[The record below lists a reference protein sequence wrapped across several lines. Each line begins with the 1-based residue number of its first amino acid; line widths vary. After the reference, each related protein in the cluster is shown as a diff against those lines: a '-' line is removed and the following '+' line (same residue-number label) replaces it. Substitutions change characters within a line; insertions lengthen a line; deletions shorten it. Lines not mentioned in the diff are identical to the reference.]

1 MGRKTVMNDLTT
13 PEEIAAYNSENRQL
27 KEDFLEYLRSTQR
40 SPGTLKGYNSD
51 LDIFFVWNM
60 KYNGDKSFV
69 NLTKRN
75 IVAFQNWL
83 ITENKNSPA
92 RVRRIK
98 SALSSFSNYIENI
111 CDDEYENFR
120 PIIRK
125 IENPVNTAVREKTV
139 LTREQLD
146 YLLDTLVNQGNEQIA
161 CCIALAAFSGRRKSE
176 LVRFKVS
183 YFDESNVYLGSLYKT
198 PEKIKTKGR
207 GLGKYIYCYTL
218 KHDFQPYLDLWLEKR
233 SRLGIENEELF
244 VVKHGNGY
252 TPATDQTVSGWAE
265 QCERILGVP
274 FYMHSLRHFFT
285 TQLSSEKNLPDEV
298 IKKLV
303 GWDRLSPIVVIRYAK
318 SQLLS
323 GKTMKMIIPRIRLKR
338 ESVTTTA

>member
-125 IENPVNTAVREKTV
+125 IENPVNITVREKTV

-146 YLLDTLVNQGNEQIA
+146 YLLDTLVKQGNEQIA

-218 KHDFQPYLDLWLEKR
+218 KHDFQPYLNLWLEKR
-233 SRLGIENEELF
+233 ARLGIENEELF

-285 TQLSSEKNLPDEV
+285 TQLSAEKNLPDEV

-303 GWDRLSPIVVIRYAK
+303 GWDSLEMVSLYKDVDIEEE
-318 SQLLS
+318 L
-323 GKTMKMIIPRIRLKR
+323 GKYFDENGVKTVEQGSITSL
-338 ESVTTTA
+338 

>member
-60 KYNGDKSFV
+60 KCNGDKPFV

-125 IENPVNTAVREKTV
+125 IENPINTAVREKTV

-146 YLLDTLVNQGNEQIA
+146 YLLNTLVNQGNEQIA

-218 KHDFQPYLDLWLEKR
+218 KHDFQPYLNLWLEKR
-233 SRLGIENEELF
+233 AKLGINNEELF

-285 TQLSSEKNLPDEV
+285 TQLSAEKNLPDEV

-323 GKTMKMIIPRIRLKR
+323 GKTMKMIIPRIRLER
-338 ESVTTTA
+338 ESVTTTT

>member
-75 IVAFQNWL
+75 IVTFQNWL

-125 IENPVNTAVREKTV
+125 IENPVNTTVREKTV

-146 YLLDTLVNQGNEQIA
+146 YLLDTLVKQGNEQIA

-233 SRLGIENEELF
+233 TKLGIENEELF

>member
-75 IVAFQNWL
+75 IVTFQNWL

-146 YLLDTLVNQGNEQIA
+146 YLLDTLVKQGNEQIA

-218 KHDFQPYLDLWLEKR
+218 KHDFQPYLNLWLEKR
-233 SRLGIENEELF
+233 ARLGIENEELF

-285 TQLSSEKNLPDEV
+285 TQLSAEKNLPDEV

-323 GKTMKMIIPRIRLKR
+323 GKTMKMIIPRIRLER
-338 ESVTTTA
+338 ESVTTTT

>member
-218 KHDFQPYLDLWLEKR
+218 KHDFQPYLNLWLEKR
-233 SRLGIENEELF
+233 ARLGIENEELF

-285 TQLSSEKNLPDEV
+285 TQLSAEKNLPDEV

-303 GWDRLSPIVVIRYAK
+303 GWDSLEMVSLYKDVDIEEE
-318 SQLLS
+318 L
-323 GKTMKMIIPRIRLKR
+323 GKYFDENGVKTVEQGSITSL
-338 ESVTTTA
+338 

>member
-60 KYNGDKSFV
+60 KCNGDKPFV

-125 IENPVNTAVREKTV
+125 IENPINTAVREKTV

-146 YLLDTLVNQGNEQIA
+146 YLLNTLVNQGNEQIA

-218 KHDFQPYLDLWLEKR
+218 KHDFQPYLNLWLEKR
-233 SRLGIENEELF
+233 ARLGIENEELF

-285 TQLSSEKNLPDEV
+285 TQLSAEKNLPDEV

-323 GKTMKMIIPRIRLKR
+323 GKTMKMIIPRIRLER
-338 ESVTTTA
+338 ESVTTTT

>member
-233 SRLGIENEELF
+233 ARLGIENEELF

>member
-75 IVAFQNWL
+75 IVTFQNWL

-146 YLLDTLVNQGNEQIA
+146 YLLDTLVKQGNEQIA

-233 SRLGIENEELF
+233 ARLGIENEELF

-285 TQLSSEKNLPDEV
+285 TQLSAEKNLPDEV

-323 GKTMKMIIPRIRLKR
+323 GKTMKMIIPRIRLER
-338 ESVTTTA
+338 ESVTTTT

>member
-125 IENPVNTAVREKTV
+125 IENPVNTTVREKTV

-146 YLLDTLVNQGNEQIA
+146 YLLDTLVKQGNEQIA

-233 SRLGIENEELF
+233 ARLGIENEELF

-323 GKTMKMIIPRIRLKR
+323 GKTMKMIIPRIRLER
-338 ESVTTTA
+338 ESVTTTT

>member
-27 KEDFLEYLRSTQR
+27 KEDFLESLRSTQR

-83 ITENKNSPA
+83 ITDNKNSPA

-125 IENPVNTAVREKTV
+125 IENPVNTAVR
-139 LTREQLD
+139 
-146 YLLDTLVNQGNEQIA
+146 
-161 CCIALAAFSGRRKSE
+161 
-176 LVRFKVS
+176 
-183 YFDESNVYLGSLYKT
+183 
-198 PEKIKTKGR
+198 
-207 GLGKYIYCYTL
+207 
-218 KHDFQPYLDLWLEKR
+218 
-233 SRLGIENEELF
+233 
-244 VVKHGNGY
+244 
-252 TPATDQTVSGWAE
+252 
-265 QCERILGVP
+265 
-274 FYMHSLRHFFT
+274 
-285 TQLSSEKNLPDEV
+285 
-298 IKKLV
+298 
-303 GWDRLSPIVVIRYAK
+303 
-318 SQLLS
+318 
-323 GKTMKMIIPRIRLKR
+323 
-338 ESVTTTA
+338 

>member
-75 IVAFQNWL
+75 IVTFQNWL

-139 LTREQLD
+139 LTKEQLD
-146 YLLDTLVNQGNEQIA
+146 YLLDTLVKQGNEQIA

-218 KHDFQPYLDLWLEKR
+218 KHDFQPYLNLWLEKR
-233 SRLGIENEELF
+233 ARLGIENEELF

-285 TQLSSEKNLPDEV
+285 TQLSAEKNLPDEV

-323 GKTMKMIIPRIRLKR
+323 GKTMKMIIPRIRLER
-338 ESVTTTA
+338 ESVTTTT

>member
-125 IENPVNTAVREKTV
+125 IENPVNTTVREKTV

-146 YLLDTLVNQGNEQIA
+146 YLLDTLVKQGNEQIA

-218 KHDFQPYLDLWLEKR
+218 KHDFQPYLNLWLEKR
-233 SRLGIENEELF
+233 VRLGIENEELF

-285 TQLSSEKNLPDEV
+285 TQLSAEKNLPDEV

-338 ESVTTTA
+338 ESVTTTT

>member
-75 IVAFQNWL
+75 IVTFQNWL

-233 SRLGIENEELF
+233 ARLGIENEELF

-285 TQLSSEKNLPDEV
+285 TQLSAEKNLPDEV

-323 GKTMKMIIPRIRLKR
+323 GKTMKMIIPRIRLER
-338 ESVTTTA
+338 ESVTTTT

>member
-60 KYNGDKSFV
+60 KYNGNKSFV

-125 IENPVNTAVREKTV
+125 IENPVNTTVREKTV

-146 YLLDTLVNQGNEQIA
+146 YLLDTLVKQGNEQIA

-218 KHDFQPYLDLWLEKR
+218 KHDFQPYLNLWLEKR
-233 SRLGIENEELF
+233 ARLGIENEELF

-285 TQLSSEKNLPDEV
+285 TQLSAEKNLPDEV

-303 GWDRLSPIVVIRYAK
+303 GWDSLEMVSLYKDVDIEEE
-318 SQLLS
+318 L
-323 GKTMKMIIPRIRLKR
+323 GKYFDENGVKTVEQGSITSL
-338 ESVTTTA
+338 

>member
-125 IENPVNTAVREKTV
+125 IENPVNTTVREKTV

-146 YLLDTLVNQGNEQIA
+146 YLLDTLVKQGNEQIA

-233 SRLGIENEELF
+233 ARLGIENEELF

-303 GWDRLSPIVVIRYAK
+303 GWDRLSPIVVIRYAN

>member
-146 YLLDTLVNQGNEQIA
+146 YLLDTLVKQGNEQIA

-183 YFDESNVYLGSLYKT
+183 YFNESNVYLGSLYKT

-218 KHDFQPYLDLWLEKR
+218 KHDFQPYLELWLEKR
-233 SRLGIENEELF
+233 ARLGIENEELF
-244 VVKHGNGY
+244 VVKHGNSY

-285 TQLSSEKNLPDEV
+285 TQLSAEKNLPDEV

-323 GKTMKMIIPRIRLKR
+323 GKTMKMIIPRIRLER
-338 ESVTTTA
+338 ESVTTTT

>member
-75 IVAFQNWL
+75 IVTFQNWL

-139 LTREQLD
+139 LTKEQLD
-146 YLLDTLVNQGNEQIA
+146 YLLDTLVKQGNEQIA

-233 SRLGIENEELF
+233 ARLGIENEELF

-285 TQLSSEKNLPDEV
+285 TQLSAEKNLPDEV

-323 GKTMKMIIPRIRLKR
+323 GKTMKMIIPRIRLER
-338 ESVTTTA
+338 ESVTTTT

>member
-125 IENPVNTAVREKTV
+125 IENPVNTTVREKTV

-146 YLLDTLVNQGNEQIA
+146 YLLDTLVKQGNEQIA

-233 SRLGIENEELF
+233 ARLGIENEELF

>member
-60 KYNGDKSFV
+60 KCNGDKPFV

-125 IENPVNTAVREKTV
+125 IENPINTAVREKTV

-146 YLLDTLVNQGNEQIA
+146 YLLNTLVNQGNEQIA

-233 SRLGIENEELF
+233 ARLGIENEELF

-285 TQLSSEKNLPDEV
+285 TQLSAEKNLPDEV

-323 GKTMKMIIPRIRLKR
+323 GKTMKMIIPRIRLER
-338 ESVTTTA
+338 ESVTTTT

>member
-125 IENPVNTAVREKTV
+125 IENPVNTTVREKTV

-146 YLLDTLVNQGNEQIA
+146 YLLDTLVKQGNEQIA

-233 SRLGIENEELF
+233 ARLGIENEELF
-244 VVKHGNGY
+244 VVKHGDGY

-285 TQLSSEKNLPDEV
+285 TQLSAEKNLPDEV

-323 GKTMKMIIPRIRLKR
+323 GKTMKMIIPRIRLER
-338 ESVTTTA
+338 ESVTTTT

>member
-125 IENPVNTAVREKTV
+125 IENPVNTTVREKTV

-146 YLLDTLVNQGNEQIA
+146 YLLDTLVKQGNEQIA

-218 KHDFQPYLDLWLEKR
+218 KHDFQPYLNLWLEKR
-233 SRLGIENEELF
+233 ARLGIENEELF

-285 TQLSSEKNLPDEV
+285 TQLSAEKNLPDEV

-303 GWDRLSPIVVIRYAK
+303 GWDSLEMVSLYKDVDIEEE
-318 SQLLS
+318 L
-323 GKTMKMIIPRIRLKR
+323 GKYFDENGVKTVEQGSITSL
-338 ESVTTTA
+338 

>member
-60 KYNGDKSFV
+60 KCNGDKPFV

-125 IENPVNTAVREKTV
+125 IENPINTAVREKTV

-146 YLLDTLVNQGNEQIA
+146 YLLNTLVNQGNEQIA

-218 KHDFQPYLDLWLEKR
+218 KHDFQPYLNLWLEKR
-233 SRLGIENEELF
+233 ARLGINNEELF
-244 VVKHGNGY
+244 VVKHGSGY

-285 TQLSSEKNLPDEV
+285 TQLSAEKNLPDEV

-323 GKTMKMIIPRIRLKR
+323 GKTMKMIIPRIRLER
-338 ESVTTTA
+338 ESVTTTT

>member
-125 IENPVNTAVREKTV
+125 IENPVNTTVREKTV

-146 YLLDTLVNQGNEQIA
+146 YLLDTLVKQGNEQIA

-233 SRLGIENEELF
+233 ARLGIENEELF

-285 TQLSSEKNLPDEV
+285 TQLSAEKNLPDEV

-303 GWDRLSPIVVIRYAK
+303 GWDSLEMVSLYKDIDIEEE
-318 SQLLS
+318 L
-323 GKTMKMIIPRIRLKR
+323 GKYFDENGVKTVEQGSITSL
-338 ESVTTTA
+338 

>member
-60 KYNGDKSFV
+60 KYNGNKSFV

-125 IENPVNTAVREKTV
+125 IENPVNTTVREKTV

-146 YLLDTLVNQGNEQIA
+146 YLLDTLVKQGNEQIA

-233 SRLGIENEELF
+233 ARLGIENEELF

-252 TPATDQTVSGWAE
+252 TPTTDQTVSGWAE

>member
-146 YLLDTLVNQGNEQIA
+146 YLLDTLVKQGNEQIA

-233 SRLGIENEELF
+233 ARLGIENEELF

-285 TQLSSEKNLPDEV
+285 TQLSAEKNLPDEV

-303 GWDRLSPIVVIRYAK
+303 GWDSLEMVSLYKDIDIEEE
-318 SQLLS
+318 L
-323 GKTMKMIIPRIRLKR
+323 GKYFDENGVKTVEQGSITSL
-338 ESVTTTA
+338 

>member
-218 KHDFQPYLDLWLEKR
+218 KHDFQPYLNLWLEKR
-233 SRLGIENEELF
+233 ARLGIENEELF

-252 TPATDQTVSGWAE
+252 TPATDQTLSGWAE

-285 TQLSSEKNLPDEV
+285 TQLSAEKNLPDEV

-303 GWDRLSPIVVIRYAK
+303 GWDSLEMVSLYKDVDIEEE
-318 SQLLS
+318 L
-323 GKTMKMIIPRIRLKR
+323 GKYFDENGVKTVEQGSITSL
-338 ESVTTTA
+338 

>member
-125 IENPVNTAVREKTV
+125 IENPVNTTVREKTV

-146 YLLDTLVNQGNEQIA
+146 YLLDTLVKQGNEQIA

-233 SRLGIENEELF
+233 ARLGIENEELF
-244 VVKHGNGY
+244 VVRHGNGY

-285 TQLSSEKNLPDEV
+285 TQLSAEKNLPDEV

-323 GKTMKMIIPRIRLKR
+323 GKTMKMIIPRIRLER
-338 ESVTTTA
+338 ESVTTTT

>member
-75 IVAFQNWL
+75 IVTFQNWL

-125 IENPVNTAVREKTV
+125 IENPVNTTVREKTV

-146 YLLDTLVNQGNEQIA
+146 YLLDTLVKQGNEQIA

-233 SRLGIENEELF
+233 ARLGIENEELF

-285 TQLSSEKNLPDEV
+285 TQLSAEKNLPDEV

-323 GKTMKMIIPRIRLKR
+323 GKTMKMIIPRIRLER
-338 ESVTTTA
+338 ESVTTTT